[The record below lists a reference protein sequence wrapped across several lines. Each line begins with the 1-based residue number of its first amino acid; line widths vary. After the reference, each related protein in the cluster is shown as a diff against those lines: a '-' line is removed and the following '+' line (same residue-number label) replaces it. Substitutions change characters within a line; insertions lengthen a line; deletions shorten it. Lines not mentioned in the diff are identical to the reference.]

1 MISHEAQ
8 AWNWHTDTQF
18 QFLQAEASSMAK
30 PNNTEIGG
38 GYSASVG
45 RNSKDI
51 AKRVDEVRMKNW
63 EECN

>member
-1 MISHEAQ
+1 MKPRLG
-8 AWNWHTDTQF
+8 TGT
-18 QFLQAEASSMAK
+18 LTLSSNFFRLK
-30 PNNTEIGG
+30 QVPWLSPTTLKLGG